1 MNVTAG
7 DVNEEFIHYLV
18 TTKRKELEQ
27 VLSIGDLENYQSVS
41 LHSQELLDVSDLL
54 FSQAMSDPEKW
65 FPKLDKL
72 LYMALKRVYEE
83 KNNIMTQW
91 ILKEKVH
98 LRVANL
104 PPIPWFQKVAVPK
117 CENVGDVIQLVGT
130 VTKTVQPRMLTWR
143 KDMTCMKCKCSFPVL
158 ADYDQFYQFSP
169 PVLCPNIEGCTG
181 NQFKEEVGKDRVN
194 CKDYQE
200 VKVQEQMA
208 HLSLGAIPRSIW
220 VTLEDDLV
228 DTVKPG
234 DDVEVVGVV
243 KRRWNGLG
251 KGPEERT
258 ELDLAIKGL
267 NITVCNNKGL
277 NTMVADEAEEEFKRF
292 WSLPC
297 NQDLSGRN
305 KILSYFCPEVY
316 GLYVVKLA
324 LAVVL
329 AGGVE
334 RVDQSGTRVRGEP
347 HLLLV
352 GDPGTGKSQLLKY
365 ACKMRTRAVITTG
378 IGSTSAGLT
387 VSASRDGG
395 EWHLEAG
402 ALVLADGGIC
412 CIDEFSSIKEADR
425 TCIHEAME
433 QQTLSV
439 AKAGM
444 VSKLQTRCS
453 VLAATNPKGQY
464 DPEQSL
470 SLNTAIASPLLS
482 RFDLVLTLLD
492 SRNESWDKMVSDYIL
507 AGKEISCASSNPTT
521 WSLAKLQAYFSH
533 IKSFRPTLSPSAHSV
548 LSRYYQR
555 QRQTDMMDAARTTVR
570 LLQSCVRLAQGHAR
584 LMFRN
589 EVTVQDAVMAVIL
602 LESST
607 ESSSCLMKGVNPL
620 HTAFPADVMSEYST
634 QARLVLTG
642 LGLSNIWV
650 EEKNRLTHVAKKAN
664 DGGENMEER
673 MAVTGATQ
681 ARTGQADLTQVLRN
695 IQMNRAVTLPQP
707 EVKKKRGRK
716 RKRRPELED
725 VDKEDGVNNEDDE
738 ASGEERDELQGKL
751 DQISPCP
758 KANHNSTLLQ
768 SPITNPVIFS
778 PSSPGLSPI
787 TSGTDRSSCVVS
799 NLSAK
804 TLSKLGKFK
813 RLEMEEKTVTETEA
827 LTSVS
832 ESSSNS
838 TSATKST
845 SAKKNTSKSGLKSSL
860 ARLAAKIQSRTVQQP
875 VKTDVGGF
883 AGEEDLD
890 FDVDL

>member
-1 MNVTAG
+1 M
-7 DVNEEFIHYLV
+7 
-18 TTKRKELEQ
+18 
-27 VLSIGDLENYQSVS
+27 
-41 LHSQELLDVSDLL
+41 
-54 FSQAMSDPEKW
+54 
-65 FPKLDKL
+65 
-72 LYMALKRVYEE
+72 
-83 KNNIMTQW
+83 
-91 ILKEKVH
+91 
-98 LRVANL
+98 
-104 PPIPWFQKVAVPK
+104 
-117 CENVGDVIQLVGT
+117 
-130 VTKTVQPRMLTWR
+130 
-143 KDMTCMKCKCSFPVL
+143 
-158 ADYDQFYQFSP
+158 
-169 PVLCPNIEGCTG
+169 
-181 NQFKEEVGKDRVN
+181 
-194 CKDYQE
+194 
-200 VKVQEQMA
+200 
-208 HLSLGAIPRSIW
+208 
-220 VTLEDDLV
+220 
-228 DTVKPG
+228 
-234 DDVEVVGVV
+234 
-243 KRRWNGLG
+243 G

-258 ELDLAIKGL
+258 ELDLTIKGL
-267 NITVCNNKGL
+267 NITVCNNKGV

-297 NQDLSGRN
+297 NQDLAGRN

-347 HLLLV
+347 HMLLV

-507 AGKEISCASSNPTT
+507 AGKDISCASNPTT

-533 IKSFRPTLSPSAHSV
+533 IKNFRPTLSPSAHSV

-620 HTAFPADVMSEYST
+620 HTAFPTEVMSEYST

-642 LGLSNIWV
+642 LGLSNLWA
-650 EEKNRLTHVAKKAN
+650 EEKARLEHVAKKVK
-664 DGGENMEER
+664 DGDENMEER
-673 MAVTGATQ
+673 MTVTGASQ
-681 ARTGQADLTQVLRN
+681 ARNGQADLTQVLRN

-707 EVKKKRGRK
+707 EVKKKRG
-716 RKRRPELED
+716 
-725 VDKEDGVNNEDDE
+725 
-738 ASGEERDELQGKL
+738 
-751 DQISPCP
+751 
-758 KANHNSTLLQ
+758 
-768 SPITNPVIFS
+768 
-778 PSSPGLSPI
+778 
-787 TSGTDRSSCVVS
+787 
-799 NLSAK
+799 
-804 TLSKLGKFK
+804 
-813 RLEMEEKTVTETEA
+813 EEKKE
-827 LTSVS
+827 
-832 ESSSNS
+832 
-838 TSATKST
+838 K
-845 SAKKNTSKSGLKSSL
+845 
-860 ARLAAKIQSRTVQQP
+860 AR
-875 VKTDVGGF
+875 DGGC
-883 AGEEDLD
+883 
-890 FDVDL
+890 